1 MLSLLQEDPVTA
13 SVPVVFITARTQEQE
28 IAHLKQ
34 LGARGVIAKPFDP
47 MTLAEQV
54 RSFLDG

>member
-1 MLSLLQEDPVTA
+1 
-13 SVPVVFITARTQEQE
+13 VPVVFITARTQEQE